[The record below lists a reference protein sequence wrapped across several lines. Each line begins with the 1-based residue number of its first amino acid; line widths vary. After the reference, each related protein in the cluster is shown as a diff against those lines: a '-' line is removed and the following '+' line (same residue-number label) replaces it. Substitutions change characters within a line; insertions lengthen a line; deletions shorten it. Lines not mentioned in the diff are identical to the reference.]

1 MTKSNNEVMQTLNFS
16 GRLVKRF
23 KTTLSG
29 VSKTQ
34 QQYKDECDINWI
46 VAHNPSDDVNLIIEK
61 NAKAASYG
69 SVNDYETVLEHLD
82 KVAQTRSYF
91 EDLPSHIRSQFGND
105 FKTFLIESQ
114 DKNCFDKFVKAGIY
128 EGLKPKE
135 EIIETVPSTDL
146 PTDSLDKVIDKIEN
160 V

>member
-1 MTKSNNEVMQTLNFS
+1 MTKSSNEVMQTLNFS

-61 NAKAASYG
+61 NAKAATYG

-91 EDLPSHIRSQFGND
+91 EELPSNIRSQFGND

-114 DKNCFDKFVKAGIY
+114 DKNCFDKFVNAGIY
-128 EGLKPKE
+128 EGIKKE
-135 EIIETVPSTDL
+135 VVQDNNN
-146 PTDSLDKVIDKIEN
+146 LDKSVENKTKIDDKVEN